1 MNLEELK
8 KKMDEE
14 HYIYD
19 DTLSTV
25 LYVALQLGR
34 PLLIEGAAGV
44 GKTEVAKVM
53 AAALDRELV
62 RLQCYEGLDES
73 KALYEWNYQKQ
84 LLSIQVN
91 MNAQDREALT
101 RSLFSDEY
109 LLERPLLKSI
119 RSEKPVV
126 LLIDEIDKADEE
138 FEAFLLELLSEM
150 QVTIPEVGTIRAN
163 SVPFVV
169 LTSNRARPLSEALR
183 RRCAY
188 LYIEY
193 PDMEKELAILRAKLP
208 HVDDRLC
215 AQVALA
221 VQKLRSNEVILKKP
235 SIAETLD
242 WAAAL
247 DALGIRELTPDALRK
262 TAGFVLKNNEDMAA
276 LARQTA
282 DKLDAMGIK
291 FKVVNVVDL
300 VKLQS
305 AKENN
310 EALSDEEFAELF
322 TEDKPVLFAYHSYAR
337 DVRGLIYDRPN
348 HDNFNVHGYEEQ
360 GSTTTPY
367 DMVRVN
373 NIDRYELQAEA
384 LRMIDADKY
393 ADKINELE
401 AFRQEAF
408 QFAVDNGYDHPDY
421 TDWVYSG
428 VNTNKQGAVSA
439 TAATA
444 GDNE

>member
-1 MNLEELK
+1 
-8 KKMDEE
+8 
-14 HYIYD
+14 
-19 DTLSTV
+19 
-25 LYVALQLGR
+25 
-34 PLLIEGAAGV
+34 
-44 GKTEVAKVM
+44 M

-150 QVTIPEVGTIRAN
+150 QVTIPEVGNDPAN
-163 SVPFVV
+163 LRSLRGADLQPSKAPVRSP
-169 LTSNRARPLSEALR
+169 LR

-221 VQKLRSNEVILKKP
+221 VQKLRPTRS
-235 SIAETLD
+235 
-242 WAAAL
+242 
-247 DALGIRELTPDALRK
+247 
-262 TAGFVLKNNEDMAA
+262 F
-276 LARQTA
+276 
-282 DKLDAMGIK
+282 
-291 FKVVNVVDL
+291 
-300 VKLQS
+300 
-305 AKENN
+305 
-310 EALSDEEFAELF
+310 
-322 TEDKPVLFAYHSYAR
+322 
-337 DVRGLIYDRPN
+337 
-348 HDNFNVHGYEEQ
+348 
-360 GSTTTPY
+360 
-367 DMVRVN
+367 
-373 NIDRYELQAEA
+373 
-384 LRMIDADKY
+384 
-393 ADKINELE
+393 
-401 AFRQEAF
+401 
-408 QFAVDNGYDHPDY
+408 
-421 TDWVYSG
+421 
-428 VNTNKQGAVSA
+428 
-439 TAATA
+439 
-444 GDNE
+444 

>member
-1 MNLEELK
+1 MTYEELK
-8 KKMDEE
+8 AKMDES

-19 DTLSTV
+19 ETLATV
-25 LYVALQLGR
+25 LFVALQLGR

-91 MNAQDREALT
+91 MNAQDRDSLT
-101 RSLFSDEY
+101 KSLFSDEY
-109 LLERPLLKSI
+109 LLERPLLQSI

-150 QVTIPEVGTIRAN
+150 QVTIPEIGTVKAKSI
-163 SVPFVV
+163 PFVV

-193 PDMEKELAILRAKLP
+193 PDMNKELAILRAKLP

-221 VQKLRSNEVILKKP
+221 VQKLRSNEMILKKP

-247 DALGIRELTPDALRK
+247 DALGIRELTPDAMAQ
-262 TAGFVLKNNEDMAA
+262 TAGFVLKNNEDMQ
-276 LARQTA
+276 L
-282 DKLDAMGIK
+282 
-291 FKVVNVVDL
+291 
-300 VKLQS
+300 
-305 AKENN
+305 
-310 EALSDEEFAELF
+310 LSQQEQPGEHCGHCQG
-322 TEDKPVLFAYHSYAR
+322 HS
-337 DVRGLIYDRPN
+337 
-348 HDNFNVHGYEEQ
+348 HG
-360 GSTTTPY
+360 
-367 DMVRVN
+367 
-373 NIDRYELQAEA
+373 
-384 LRMIDADKY
+384 
-393 ADKINELE
+393 
-401 AFRQEAF
+401 
-408 QFAVDNGYDHPDY
+408 
-421 TDWVYSG
+421 
-428 VNTNKQGAVSA
+428 
-439 TAATA
+439 
-444 GDNE
+444 